1 MSDTLRPPG
10 ASEVTLA
17 PLPARRRPPDWAHP
31 DPIDELADRMAE
43 FVAAAVHPDEVA
55 AALESDGMSDDQ
67 IRERYGVRNSF
78 ALAEELYG
86 RVARHHPEPADSPH
100 DPWRIGLL
108 GCLLRG
114 IVFALP
120 ALGHVLAGPLLAG
133 PEDAFGLPAG
143 TVPLL
148 AGALCGWTWNQ
159 GLAHRAYTWL
169 GLGDRAAARRVLLV
183 GTPAGVLLG
192 SLVALAAAGTA
203 RPGAVVFAAGQSA
216 YLGAATV
223 LLVMGRER
231 LLLAALAPMT
241 AGAVVTVVHPVP
253 DLARAAL
260 LLVSLAAVA
269 LLGLLEVAPSARE
282 SGKDGRWAGLAALLP
297 YGPRRRG
304 AHPAG
309 RTGVPRP
316 ASAGRPGAPRRRGV
330 ADRVGARRSAGAS
343 ADARPTRG
351 VESSGRRTGVPRPA
365 FAGRPMGGKRPSAS
379 GRLGFAGRLRA
390 RRCTSRRPAGTLP
403 YALFGLGSGVL
414 VLHAALGDVLA
425 GAGTTIAAPAAVALT
440 LSMGPAEWL
449 LYRFRSGS
457 LAGLRASGS
466 ARAFRRVTGGVLVRC
481 LAAYLAALLALT
493 LGTSALWPHGAA
505 STGGVGLAGLLL
517 LGAVLWTGLL
527 LQSFGAV
534 TGSAV
539 VVCAAALARTAAL
552 ATRTGDPNE
561 VALLVH
567 GTAAVV
573 QTALVCA
580 RLRRATAH
588 R

>member
-10 ASEVTLA
+10 AFEVTLA

-86 RVARHHPEPADSPH
+86 RVARHHPEPVDPPH

-133 PEDAFGLPAG
+133 PKEAFGLPAG
-143 TVPLL
+143 TVPML

-192 SLVALAAAGTA
+192 SLVALAAAGPA

-253 DLARAAL
+253 DLARTAL

-297 YGPRRRG
+297 YGHRRRG

-309 RTGVPRP
+309 RTGLPRP

-330 ADRVGARRSAGAS
+330 ADRVGVRRSVGVS
-343 ADARPTRG
+343 ADARPPRG

-365 FAGRPMGGKRPSAS
+365 SAGRPAGGKRPAAS
-379 GRLGFAGRLRA
+379 GRRGFAGRLRA

-414 VLHAALGDVLA
+414 VLHAALGDVPA
-425 GAGTTIAAPAAVALT
+425 GAGTTVAAPAAVALT

-493 LGTSALWPHGAA
+493 LGTSALWPHGTA

-552 ATRTGDPNE
+552 ATRTGDPDE